1 MKGYLHQIQPVLLGK
16 DVVNA
21 FDFYMNLLDFR
32 IAFADDGRKAT
43 YAGIIRDAI
52 DIHPQL

>member
-1 MKGYLHQIQPVLLGK
+1 MKGYLHQIQSVLLGK

-21 FDFYMNLLDFR
+21 FDFYMNRLDFR
-32 IAFADDGRKAT
+32 IAFGYDGKKLT
-43 YAGIIRDAI
+43 YAGVIRDAI

>member
-21 FDFYMNLLDFR
+21 FDFYMNRLDFR
-32 IAFADDGRKAT
+32 IAFDDDGKKAT
-43 YAGIIRDAI
+43 YAGVIRDAI
-52 DIHPQL
+52 DIHPKP